1 MNIENLGSSIYLATH
16 KDENLIAAIEN
27 TITTHLDADENQ
39 LNNLSF
45 DKYRQKILNIQ
56 DLLNSQ
62 DFGRKIV
69 RSIFLPLCSYLS
81 TDKVLIQSNIYL
93 RASRPA
99 KPSEQESIG
108 WHRETFYGAN
118 MERAINIWTPIKGV
132 DSKNTIQYVPD
143 SHLIA
148 DRDILT
154 EKISDQYTAK
164 FSDGHKLGFQYE
176 PKKIIGGVNFAK
188 KKKLLVP
195 HGSSAIF
202 DGNLIHGAA
211 ENMSKSIPLVWI

>member
-1 MNIENLGSSIYLATH
+1 
-16 KDENLIAAIEN
+16 
-27 TITTHLDADENQ
+27 
-39 LNNLSF
+39 
-45 DKYRQKILNIQ
+45 
-56 DLLNSQ
+56 
-62 DFGRKIV
+62 
-69 RSIFLPLCSYLS
+69 
-81 TDKVLIQSNIYL
+81 
-93 RASRPA
+93 
-99 KPSEQESIG
+99 
-108 WHRETFYGAN
+108 

-176 PKKIIGGVNFAK
+176 PKKIIGGVNLQR
-188 KKKLLVP
+188 KKLLVP

-211 ENMSKSIPLVWI
+211 ENMSKSIRFSVDLRVIRKSGFFIRKQKIPF